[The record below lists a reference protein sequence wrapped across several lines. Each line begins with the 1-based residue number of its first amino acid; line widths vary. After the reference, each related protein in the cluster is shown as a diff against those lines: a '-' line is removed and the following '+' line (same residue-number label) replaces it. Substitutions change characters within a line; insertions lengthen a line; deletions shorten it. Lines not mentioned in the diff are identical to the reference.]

1 MLKFWWNFCNEIYL
15 VKKKKINLLRT
26 RSSIE
31 IRNSMFKLRIFEIFF
46 YIDIASKIIK
56 ISILQRLNII
66 KLTRSHSI
74 DREWIETKKLFG
86 WMFNER
92 YNACT
97 NILFKA
103 SFHCEGSLRPV
114 CSCLARCPCWP
125 LLTVCRIDP
134 GPYFS

>member
-1 MLKFWWNFCNEIYL
+1 MVKFLQWNINL
-15 VKKKKINLLRT
+15 VKKKKKLTCYEHDLQIK
-26 RSSIE
+26 IK
-31 IRNSMFKLRIFEIFF
+31 NSMFKLRGFELSF
-46 YIDIASKIIK
+46 YINPASEVTKV
-56 ISILQRLNII
+56 SIFQRSNII

-74 DREWIETKKLFG
+74 DREWIETKKLFRR
-86 WMFNER
+86 MFNER

-103 SFHCEGSLRPV
+103 SFHCGGSLRPV